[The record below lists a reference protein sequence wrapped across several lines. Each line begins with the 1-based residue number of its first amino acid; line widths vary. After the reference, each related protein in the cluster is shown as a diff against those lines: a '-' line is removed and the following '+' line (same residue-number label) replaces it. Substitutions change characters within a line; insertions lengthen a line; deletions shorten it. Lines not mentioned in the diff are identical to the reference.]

1 MQDTFDWTKHSGP
14 TPTNLTGPNQDHTTG
29 GKTNF
34 CCFPFL
40 EVGVYFGWFH
50 NIVHT

>member
-29 GKTNF
+29 GKTSLLLLLF
-34 CCFPFL
+34 FL
-40 EVGVYFGWFH
+40 FRGWGLFWL
-50 NIVHT
+50 VS